1 MFFPRAYVSAPSCTP
16 SRSAI
21 LAGQHFWRLGAAG
34 VLWGEFGNDTLSY
47 QRILAAAGYHT
58 GYTGKGWG
66 PGLASGGDPVGQ
78 GYNSQTLTERPS
90 IHISATDYAGNFAEF
105 LDERPDD
112 TPFSFWVSPFEPHRP
127 YEGRAGSLA
136 GIRLDTIRVPDFL
149 PDTVAVRQDL
159 ANYYLEI
166 NWLDQVLG
174 QVVAELEQRNLL
186 ENTII
191 VVTSDNGMPFPRAK
205 ANNYDYGA
213 RVPLAIRW
221 GAEVQPGQISSAMVN
236 LSDLAPT
243 FLAAANLPIPIEMTG
258 RNLLPL
264 LTRGSDVGP
273 TPKFD
278 FTVTGFERHIVNA
291 RPMGIAYPSRAIH
304 TPAYSLIRNYAPAR
318 WPAGN
323 PPEFRDIDGTSPSRD
338 AVLRISEY
346 AELATAPRPEFE
358 LYDRLADPYQLNNL
372 ALSEQHITILQ
383 DLNASLENEL
393 RSTDD
398 PLMTEGITAFD
409 SMPSYNSTNQ

>member
-1 MFFPRAYVSAPSCTP
+1 MKFAPRFSKPCFFAILLGTLILGSCSAPPQGPNILFVLSDDQSWTHVSYTGEPGVETPNFDRIAQEGMFFPRAYVSAPSCTP

-205 ANNYDYGA
+205 ADKYDNRA
-213 RVPLAIRW
+213 RVA
-221 GAEVQPGQISSAMVN
+221 
-236 LSDLAPT
+236 
-243 FLAAANLPIPIEMTG
+243 
-258 RNLLPL
+258 
-264 LTRGSDVGP
+264 
-273 TPKFD
+273 
-278 FTVTGFERHIVNA
+278 
-291 RPMGIAYPSRAIH
+291 
-304 TPAYSLIRNYAPAR
+304 
-318 WPAGN
+318 
-323 PPEFRDIDGTSPSRD
+323 
-338 AVLRISEY
+338 
-346 AELATAPRPEFE
+346 
-358 LYDRLADPYQLNNL
+358 
-372 ALSEQHITILQ
+372 
-383 DLNASLENEL
+383 
-393 RSTDD
+393 
-398 PLMTEGITAFD
+398 
-409 SMPSYNSTNQ
+409 